1 MQPSTS
7 GAARLPRRSSPRRAP
22 DRPAARTS
30 PHILHPTPPP
40 TSLHEEARAPA
51 RRPLPALRRAEGSA
65 GWPAVGVEGER
76 RSGAAASRRI
86 RSPWRQRRRTPGL
99 CLTAP
104 DRKYRAATMTT
115 TELDRGAV
123 PPEVPGPF
131 GAPVPDREAA
141 ATLRADTLNLFDATV
156 VATAS
161 VAPAYGLAATMGALY
176 LTAGVGVAGPA
187 VIWVS
192 FVPVLFVA
200 VSYLHLNRR
209 HPDCGAAF
217 AWVGRALDPVLGWVT
232 GWVQL
237 VASALFCILGPG
249 LAGAYTLQLFA
260 SWGWV
265 SSSVAQSVGDAALV
279 GAEWLVVVTLICVA
293 GIRWTSNLQ
302 WVLLG
307 VEYVAVVVLSLW
319 GIAKVVASHPA
330 GSRAFHWSWLSPFS
344 IGGLGALSAGLVL
357 GVFFFWGWDTAINL
371 NEESKARTRTP
382 GRAGVIAMVLLL
394 GVFLLN
400 LVAAQMLLPASV

>member
-131 GAPVPDREAA
+131 GAPVPDRDAA
-141 ATLRADTLNLFDATV
+141 V

-200 VSYLHLNRR
+200 VS
-209 HPDCGAAF
+209 
-217 AWVGRALDPVLGWVT
+217 
-232 GWVQL
+232 
-237 VASALFCILGPG
+237 
-249 LAGAYTLQLFA
+249 
-260 SWGWV
+260 
-265 SSSVAQSVGDAALV
+265 
-279 GAEWLVVVTLICVA
+279 
-293 GIRWTSNLQ
+293 
-302 WVLLG
+302 
-307 VEYVAVVVLSLW
+307 
-319 GIAKVVASHPA
+319 
-330 GSRAFHWSWLSPFS
+330 
-344 IGGLGALSAGLVL
+344 
-357 GVFFFWGWDTAINL
+357 
-371 NEESKARTRTP
+371 
-382 GRAGVIAMVLLL
+382 
-394 GVFLLN
+394 
-400 LVAAQMLLPASV
+400 